1 MRSDIVLTAQ
11 PRDSRG
17 KNEARRLRAA
27 GLSPAVVYGPGS
39 DPVAVSVSPKDVMGI
54 LKGKAG
60 HNTIFSLDVQGQ
72 TGLVMIIDWQL
83 DPIKSRLLHVDL
95 KRVDPEKRMVVKIPV
110 HTHGNPIGVKQQG
123 GSYDVVTREVMIEC
137 LPDEV
142 PASFDMDVAEMTVGQ
157 SLRAGDLPLSG
168 SMKLVSTP
176 ETVIS
181 HVIGKRGEAGEEAI
195 APAATPEPEVAKKGK
210 KDEPAPGGDKKKK

>member
-39 DPVAVSVSPKDVMGI
+39 DPVAVSVSPKEVMGI

-95 KRVDPEKRMVVKIPV
+95 KRIDPEKRMTVKIPV

-123 GSYDVVTREVMIEC
+123 GSYDVVTREVTI
-137 LPDEV
+137 
-142 PASFDMDVAEMTVGQ
+142 PAGVVRNA
-157 SLRAGDLPLSG
+157 
-168 SMKLVSTP
+168 
-176 ETVIS
+176 
-181 HVIGKRGEAGEEAI
+181 H
-195 APAATPEPEVAKKGK
+195 
-210 KDEPAPGGDKKKK
+210 

>member
-1 MRSDIVLTAQ
+1 MRSELVLTAQ

-27 GLSPAVVYGPGS
+27 GQAPAVVYGPGS
-39 DPVAVSVSPKDVMGI
+39 DPVAVSVSPKEVFGI

-60 HNTIFSLDVQGQ
+60 HNTIFNLDVQGQ
-72 TGLVMIIDWQL
+72 VGLVMIIDWQL

-95 KRVDPEKRMVVKIPV
+95 KRIDPEKRMLVKIPV
-110 HTHGNPIGVKQQG
+110 HTHGEPRGVKQQG
-123 GSYDVVTREVMIEC
+123 GTYDVVTREVTIEC

-142 PASFDMDVAEMTVGQ
+142 PAAFDVEVGDMVVGQ
-157 SLRAGDLPLSG
+157 SVRAGDLPLSG
-168 SMKLVSTP
+168 SMRLVSAP

-181 HVIGKRGEAGEEAI
+181 HVVGKKVDADD
-195 APAATPEPEVAKKGK
+195 APAGGATAEPEVAKKGK
-210 KDEPAPGGDKKKK
+210 KEEAAGGDKKKK